1 MKKNVVILIALLFIG
16 GITAQAQ
23 LKYGLKAGVN
33 ISKADFDTKVIDSNV
48 EDLTGFQV
56 GPMIE
61 FMVPIIGIGFD
72 ASLLYSQQ
80 GFKIKSIIDEKS
92 YKTNTLDIPVN
103 LKYKLTFMDVAGAY
117 LAAGPYASFN
127 LSDNFK
133 NTVEAKTFGAGLN
146 FGLGVELLGSLQIG
160 ASYKLGLTD
169 DYSTLSSTNEYGI
182 EMPSFK
188 GTQSGWTI
196 SAAYFF

>member
-23 LKYGLKAGVN
+23 FKYGLKAGVN

-48 EDLTGFQV
+48 ENLTGFQV
-56 GPMIE
+56 GPTIE

-80 GFKIKSIIDEKS
+80 GFKVKGEES

-103 LKYKLTFMDVAGAY
+103 LKYKISALDVVGAY

-133 NTVEAKTFGAGLN
+133 NSLEAKTFGAGLN
-146 FGLGVELLGSLQIG
+146 FGLGVELLGRLQIG
-160 ASYKLGLTD
+160 ANYKLGLTD
-169 DYSTLSSTNEYGI
+169 DYSSLSSLTDEEGFTI
-182 EMPSFK
+182 PSFK